1 MDIWNLRGGRLRY
14 LTNDQIEELHM
25 ATLHVLEGTGF
36 AFKDERAL
44 KVFEEAGAKVDY
56 SKQRVWIP
64 PGLVNEAIKSS
75 PEEITLAARNPKYDL
90 KLEKDRVYFGTGT
103 LAINVLDLETG
114 ELRRGNK
121 QDTMDF
127 PRFIDALPHIHFYK
141 SMINPSDVP
150 AKVADLYMIYGG
162 FSNTEKQISSCVFSL
177 EGAKS
182 AVRMA
187 EVVAGGSKELKKRP
201 LLAINVLSTTPL
213 QLDRTNTQILQELAR
228 RGVPLIIGSEPQA
241 GSTAPVTL
249 AGAVLLQNAEALA
262 GITLA
267 QLINPGTPV
276 LMGAV
281 GSIADMRSGAYCSG
295 AVELGIMNVVA
306 AQMSQHYKIPLYAT
320 GGMSDS
326 KVSDAQAGYEKAL
339 QILMVALAGG
349 NYIHDAAGLLEFCLT
364 TSYEQY
370 VIDDEICGMV
380 ARALE
385 GISLDT
391 ETLALDLI
399 DKVGPGGNFLSE
411 RHTVEFFRTEQF
423 LPQISDRQT
432 RQAWEKKGSKTA
444 AERAKE
450 KAKEIL
456 QTHHPVPLPAD
467 IDRELQ
473 DIIKTAE
480 SKLT

>member
-1 MDIWNLRGGRLRY
+1 MNVWNLRGGRLRY
-14 LTNDQIEELHM
+14 LMDDQVEELHL
-25 ATLHVLEGTGF
+25 ASLGVLKSTGF
-36 AFKDERAL
+36 VFTDEDAL

-64 PGLVNEAIKSS
+64 PNLVNEAIKSS
-75 PEEITLAARNPKYDL
+75 PEKITLAARNPKYDL
-90 KLEKDRVYFGTGT
+90 QLEKDRVYFGTGT

-114 ELRRGNK
+114 KLRRGNR
-121 QDTMDF
+121 QDTLDF
-127 PRFIDALPHIHFYK
+127 PRFIDALSYIHFYK
-141 SMINPSDVP
+141 CMINPSDVAP
-150 AKVADLYMIYGG
+150 PVADLYMVYGA
-162 FSNTEKQISSCVFSL
+162 FSNTEKAISSNVFSL
-177 EGAKS
+177 EGARN

-187 EVVAGGSKELKKRP
+187 EVVAGGSKELERRP
-201 LLAINVLSTTPL
+201 LLIINVLSTTPL
-213 QLDRTNTQILQELAR
+213 QFARTNTQILQELAR

-241 GSTAPVTL
+241 GSTAPATL

-281 GSIADMRSGAYCSG
+281 GSIADMKSIAYCSG

-370 VIDDEICGMV
+370 LIDNEVCGMV

-385 GISLDT
+385 GVAFDN
-391 ETLALDLI
+391 ENLALDLI
-399 DKVGPGGNFLSE
+399 DKVGPGGHFLAE
-411 RHTVEFFRTEQF
+411 RHTLDFFKKEQF

-432 RQAWEKKGSKTA
+432 REDWEKAGSKTTV
-444 AERAKE
+444 ERAKE

-456 QTHHPVPLPAD
+456 KTHHPLPLSAD
-467 IDRELQ
+467 IDRELR

-480 SKLT
+480 SELT